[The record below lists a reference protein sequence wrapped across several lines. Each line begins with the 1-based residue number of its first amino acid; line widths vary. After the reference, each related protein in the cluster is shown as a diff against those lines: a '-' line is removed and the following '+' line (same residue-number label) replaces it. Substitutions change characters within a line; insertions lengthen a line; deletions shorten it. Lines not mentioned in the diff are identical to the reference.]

1 MRVGQRSHLLALK
14 LGQKQTHEVIM
25 ASTYTGNTGI
35 EKIGSGEQAGTWGTT
50 TNTNF
55 DIIDRALNGVVTLT
69 ISGNTTLTT
78 NDGSLSNGHYKVLIL
93 SGSPSGAFDLLFDPN
108 DQQKWFFVKNS
119 TGQTATI
126 KQGGGSGST
135 VAVPNGT
142 STIVFADGTGANAN
156 VNSIPTDLLSD
167 TTPQLGGNLDTN
179 GNGILFGSS
188 KWSIVLDG
196 TDLDFKYNG
205 TTVFKLASSG
215 AVTSAD
221 NITAFGS
228 P

>member
-1 MRVGQRSHLLALK
+1 
-14 LGQKQTHEVIM
+14 M

-55 DIIDRALNGVVTLT
+55 DIIDRALNGVVTLNIT
-69 ISGNTTLTT
+69 GNTTLTT
-78 NDGSLSNGHYKVLIL
+78 SDGALSQGHYKVLIL
-93 SGSPSGAFDLLFDPN
+93 SGSPGSGFNVLFDPN
-108 DQQKWFFVKNS
+108 DQQKWFFIKNS

-135 VAVPNGT
+135 VTVPNGT

-179 GNGILFGSS
+179 GNAILFGSS
-188 KWSIVLDG
+188 KWSIELDTG
-196 TDLDFKYNG
+196 DNDLLFKYNG
-205 TTVFKLASSG
+205 TAVFKLASNG
-215 AVTSAD
+215 AVTSAN
-221 NITAFGS
+221 NITAFGTV
-228 P
+228 

>member
-1 MRVGQRSHLLALK
+1 
-14 LGQKQTHEVIM
+14 M

-142 STIVFADGTGANAN
+142 STIVFADGTGTNAN

-179 GNGILFGSS
+179 GNAILFGSS

>member
-1 MRVGQRSHLLALK
+1 
-14 LGQKQTHEVIM
+14 M

-108 DQQKWFFVKNS
+108 DQQKWFFVKNN

-135 VAVPNGT
+135 VTVPNGT

-179 GNGILFGSS
+179 GNAILFGSS

>member
-1 MRVGQRSHLLALK
+1 
-14 LGQKQTHEVIM
+14 M

-78 NDGSLSNGHYKVLIL
+78 SDGALSQGHYKVLIL
-93 SGSPSGAFDLLFDPN
+93 SGSPGSAFDLLFDPN
-108 DQQKWFFVKNS
+108 DQQKWFFVKNC

-135 VAVPNGT
+135 VTVPNGT

-179 GNGILFGSS
+179 GNAILFGSS
-188 KWSIVLDG
+188 KWSIELDTG
-196 TDLDFKYNG
+196 DNDLLFKYNG
-205 TTVFKLASSG
+205 TTVFKLASNG
-215 AVTSAD
+215 AVTSA
-221 NITAFGS
+221 NNVTAFGS

>member
-1 MRVGQRSHLLALK
+1 
-14 LGQKQTHEVIM
+14 M

-93 SGSPSGAFDLLFDPN
+93 SGTPSGAFDLLFDPN

-135 VAVPNGT
+135 VTVPNGT
-142 STIVFADGTGANAN
+142 STIVFADGTGADAN

-179 GNGILFGSS
+179 GNAILFGSS

-205 TTVFKLASSG
+205 TTVFKLASNG

>member
-1 MRVGQRSHLLALK
+1 
-14 LGQKQTHEVIM
+14 M

-93 SGSPSGAFDLLFDPN
+93 SGTPSGAFDLLFDPN

-135 VAVPNGT
+135 VTVPNGT
-142 STIVFADGTGANAN
+142 STIVFADGTGANSN
-156 VNSIPTDLLSD
+156 VHSIPTDLLSD

-179 GNGILFGSS
+179 GNAILFGSS